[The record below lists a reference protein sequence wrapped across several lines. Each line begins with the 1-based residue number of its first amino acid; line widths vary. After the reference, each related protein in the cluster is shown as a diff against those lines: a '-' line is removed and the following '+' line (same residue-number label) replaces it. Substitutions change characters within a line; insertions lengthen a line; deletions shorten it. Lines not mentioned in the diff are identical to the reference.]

1 MNEEAL
7 LKKVTKVSKLL
18 KQINLIHFR
27 EEGTGIIN
35 QEKINDINLPDNKL
49 PT

>member
-7 LKKVTKVSKLL
+7 LKKVTKVTKLL
-18 KQINLIHFR
+18 KQINSIHFR
-27 EEGTGIIN
+27 KRRDWNNKPG
-35 QEKINDINLPDNKL
+35 KINDINLPGNKL